1 VTRPK
6 SFDYHIPTNSS
17 GSSKSKVILT
27 VLSSITCIKGI
38 DPSRLKGFNPKRIVG
53 GCSILRKN
61 GNYFDLW
68 NLYRLLKS
76 HPRSRTWTTLGRSAK
91 SLFIPIYK
99 NRYDPD
105 ISRLSWI
112 AKARQNPIE
121 DEVITDSE
129 DDEYSDE

>member
-1 VTRPK
+1 
-6 SFDYHIPTNSS
+6 
-17 GSSKSKVILT
+17 
-27 VLSSITCIKGI
+27 
-38 DPSRLKGFNPKRIVG
+38 
-53 GCSILRKN
+53 
-61 GNYFDLW
+61 
-68 NLYRLLKS
+68 
-76 HPRSRTWTTLGRSAK
+76 LGRSAK

>member
-1 VTRPK
+1 VTRPHG
-6 SFDYHIPTNSS
+6 FDYHIPTKHS
-17 GSSKSKVILT
+17 GSSKSAVMLT

-38 DPSRLKGFNPKRIVG
+38 DPSRIKGFNPKRIKG

-76 HPRSRTWTTLGRSAK
+76 HPNSKTWTTLGRSAK
-91 SLFIPIYK
+91 SLFISIFRD
-99 NRYDPD
+99 RYDPD
-105 ISRLSWI
+105 IDRLSWI

-121 DEVITDSE
+121 DEAITDSE
-129 DDEYSDE
+129 DDEYFR